1 MPDQNQKPLSDER
14 MPRRALGQG
23 AVRGDIGIFLL
34 GFFIFFLQ
42 SCPLALAQSTTAG
55 THQAAPIDIRGTD
68 KMPLVVKVIYEP
80 KEDSSYAWKSNFV
93 LPVEVGLAI
102 AIVSYIISY
111 MEKFYR
117 LGRGSHTLWCA
128 VASEIKFCSE
138 IADINIKDNLKSLS
152 YRLPTSAYD
161 NLFPR
166 LLDNNAISRDEI
178 SHLQK
183 FYSAVKSINR
193 GLETATEHFSSN
205 QTVLMSQERES
216 ILIRLK
222 HIASKDGDYSVAMQ
236 KILIKKG
243 AFQ

>member
-1 MPDQNQKPLSDER
+1 MIGTPV
-14 MPRRALGQG
+14 RAN
-23 AVRGDIGIFLL
+23 IGVFLLVLL
-34 GFFIFFLQ
+34 GFILQ
-42 SCPLALAQSTTAG
+42 SCPLALAQSKTPV
-55 THQAAPIDIRGTD
+55 THQTAPIDIRGTD

-111 MEKFYR
+111 METFYR

-183 FYSAVKSINR
+183 FYSTVKSINR
-193 GLETATEHFSSN
+193 GLETASEHLSYN
-205 QTVLMSQERES
+205 QTGSISQERES
-216 ILIRLK
+216 ILMRLK
-222 HIASKDGDYSVAMQ
+222 RIASKDGDFSVAMQ
-236 KILIKKG
+236 KILKSKG
-243 AFQ
+243 AFE